1 MSSDYPKKM
10 KAAVTKDWGKIEVE
24 EVDVPFMGDDEV
36 LCRVRSCGICGTDP
50 HILKGELK
58 GFGWPPGF
66 PFIQGHEWTG
76 EVVSAGKD
84 VERFSAGD
92 RVIGETAKGCGTCDW
107 CKRGR
112 YNLCVNFGKPQT
124 GFHLYGH
131 DTNGAFAEYVV
142 RPPIVLHK
150 MPEGMSFEEGVMMA
164 QVIISLHTVERPG
177 VLPTDTSL
185 TIGPGTIGLL
195 TFQISKA
202 FGADRTIVAGRGY
215 RLEMAKAY
223 GADEVIDI
231 EKEDLPKRVLELTG
245 GRGADVV
252 YETAG
257 NEKAAEWAFQ
267 CAAMGGRVALCGVT
281 GDKKAVPVVT
291 DMVAL
296 REIDVYGIRGGPNAF
311 PASIALVHSGKINV
325 KDLVTHQ
332 FPLDEVNEAFD
343 TVLNRKGGAL
353 KVAINP

>member
-1 MSSDYPKKM
+1 MTDAYPKKM
-10 KAAVTKDWGKIEVE
+10 KAAVTEDWEKIRVQEVA
-24 EVDVPFMGDDEV
+24 VPPMGDNEV
-36 LCRVRSCGICGTDP
+36 LCRVRACGICGTDP

-58 GFGWPPGF
+58 AFGWPPGF

-76 EVVSAGKD
+76 EVVAVGKN
-84 VERFSAGD
+84 VEGFFPGERI
-92 RVIGETAKGCGTCDW
+92 IGETAKGCGTCDW

-124 GFHLYGH
+124 GFRLYGH
-131 DTNGAFAEYVV
+131 DSSGAFAEYVV

-150 MPEGMSFEEGVMMA
+150 MPDGMSFEEGVMMA

-177 VLPTDTSL
+177 VLPTDTTL

-202 FGADRTIVAGRGY
+202 FGANRTIVAGRGY
-215 RLEMAKAY
+215 RLDIAKKY
-223 GADEVIDI
+223 GADVVIDI
-231 EKEDLPKRVLELTG
+231 EKEDLVERVMELTG

-267 CAAMGGRVALCGVT
+267 TVAMGGRVALCGVT
-281 GDKKAVPVVT
+281 GDRKAIPVVT

-296 REIDVYGIRGGPNAF
+296 REIDVFGIRGGPNAF
-311 PASIALVHSGKINV
+311 PASIALVHSGRIRV
-325 KDLVTHQ
+325 KELVTHQ

-343 TVLNRKGGAL
+343 TVLNRKDGVL
-353 KVAINP
+353 KASIIP

>member
-1 MSSDYPKKM
+1 MASAYPKKM
-10 KAAVTKDWGKIEVE
+10 KAAVTEDWEKIGVQ
-24 EVDVPFMGDDEV
+24 EVDVPPMGDDEV
-36 LCRVRSCGICGTDP
+36 LCRVRACGICGTDP

-76 EVVSAGKD
+76 EVVAVGKS
-84 VERFSAGD
+84 VEGLSPGQK
-92 RVIGETAKGCGTCDW
+92 VIGETAKGCGRCDW

-112 YNLCVNFGKPQT
+112 YNLCINFGKLET
-124 GFHLYGH
+124 GFRLYGH
-131 DTNGAFAEYVV
+131 DCNGAFAEYVV

-150 MPEGMSFEEGVMMA
+150 MPEGMSYEEGVIMA
-164 QVIISLHTVERPG
+164 QVIIALHTVERPG
-177 VLPTDTSL
+177 VLPTDTAV

-202 FGADRTIVAGRGY
+202 FGAKRAIVVGRGY
-215 RLEMAKAY
+215 RLEIAEEY
-223 GADEVIDI
+223 GADAVIDI
-231 EKEDLPKRVLELTG
+231 EKEDPVKKVMELTD

-257 NEKAAEWAFQ
+257 NEQAAEWAFQ

-281 GDKKAVPVVT
+281 GDKKAIPVVT

-296 REIDVYGIRGGPNAF
+296 REVDVYGIRGGPNAF
-311 PASIALVHSGKINV
+311 PASIALVESGRIRAKE
-325 KDLVTHQ
+325 LVTHQ
-332 FPLDEVNEAFD
+332 FPLDQVNEAFD
-343 TVLNRKGGAL
+343 TVLNRKDRVL
-353 KVAINP
+353 KATIVP

>member
-1 MSSDYPKKM
+1 MAGDYPKKM
-10 KAAVTKDWGKIEVE
+10 KAAVTEDWGKISLR
-24 EVDVPFMGDDEV
+24 EVDVPPLGEGEV
-36 LCRVRSCGICGTDP
+36 LCRVRACGICGTDP

-76 EVVSAGKD
+76 EVAAAGEG
-84 VERFSAGD
+84 VEGFAPGD
-92 RVIGETAKGCGTCDW
+92 RVIGETAKGCGSCDW

-112 YNLCVNFGKPQT
+112 YNLCVNFGKPHT
-124 GFHLYGH
+124 GFRLYGH
-131 DTNGAFAEYVV
+131 DVNGAFAEYVA

-150 MPEGMSFEEGVMMA
+150 MPAGMSYEEGVMMA
-164 QVIISLHTVERPG
+164 QVIIALHTVERPG
-177 VLPTDTSL
+177 VLPTDTTL

-202 FGADRTIVAGRGY
+202 FGARRAIVMGRGY
-215 RLEMAKAY
+215 RLEIARAY

-231 EKEDLPKRVLELTG
+231 EKEDPLKRVQELTG

-257 NEKAAEWAFQ
+257 NERAAEWAFQ
-267 CAAMGGRVALCGVT
+267 CVAMGGRVALCGVT

-291 DMVAL
+291 DLVAL

-311 PASIALVHSGKINV
+311 PASIALVHSGRIRAKE
-325 KDLVTHQ
+325 LVTHQ
-332 FPLDEVNEAFD
+332 FPLDRIQEAFD
-343 TVLNRKGGAL
+343 TVLNRKGGVL
-353 KVAINP
+353 KAAVVP